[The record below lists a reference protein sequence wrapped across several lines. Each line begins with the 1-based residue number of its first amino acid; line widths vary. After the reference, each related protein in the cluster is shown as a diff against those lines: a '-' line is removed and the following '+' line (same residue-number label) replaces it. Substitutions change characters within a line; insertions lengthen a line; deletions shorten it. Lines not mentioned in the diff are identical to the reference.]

1 MIVGKYGHSAVERNK
16 LRRRLRELV
25 RLHVIPDFTGIDLV
39 LYAGSSAYGL
49 EFEKLAGEAISI
61 KAQLTSVVQ

>member
-1 MIVGKYGHSAVERNK
+1 MVVGKYGHSVVERNK

-25 RLHVIPDFTGIDLV
+25 RVHVIPEFAGIDLV

-49 EFEKLAGEAISI
+49 EFEKLTGETIRI
-61 KAQLTSVVQ
+61 KTQLTSVMQ

>member
-1 MIVGKYGHSAVERNK
+1 MVVGKYGHSVVERNK

-25 RLHVIPDFTGIDLV
+25 RIHVIPEFAGIDLV

-49 EFEKLAGEAISI
+49 EFEKLTGETIRI
-61 KAQLTSVVQ
+61 KTQLTSVMQ